1 MMQKSIM
8 KFILFF
14 SFLTVFVHAKTMF
27 WEINGTH
34 GGKVYL
40 LGSMH
45 VGAEEMYPLDP
56 YINEAF
62 INANYLFVEVKQNDK
77 TIMAMNKALFQ
88 SGRYEDNDS
97 ISGHITPETYTQ
109 MQEWLKTY
117 QMPID
122 SLDKYKPWVA
132 ALNLSMFELMQLG
145 FSPMYGI
152 DKHFESK
159 AKRMSKQIYSLE
171 GVSEQIGVL
180 KFDENN
186 YQENFLKMV
195 MGSKKGTKSDMD
207 ILVNA
212 YKEGNVTY
220 FEQEILAPINSYPK
234 IKELMLT
241 KRNEKMLDKIQRYIK
256 SKKGRKYFIVVGLAH
271 LIGEEGLVELIK
283 AKGYQITRYE

>member
-1 MMQKSIM
+1 M
-8 KFILFF
+8 KFILLF

-62 INANYLFVEVKQNDK
+62 EKSNYLFVEVKQNEK
-77 TIMAMNKALFQ
+77 TIMTMNKALFQ
-88 SGRYEDNDS
+88 RGRYESNET
-97 ISGHITPETYTQ
+97 IANHIAPETYTQ

-122 SLDKYKPWVA
+122 SLDQYKPWVA

-152 DKHFESK
+152 DKYFESK
-159 AKRMSKQIYSLE
+159 AKHMSKQIYSLE

-180 KFDENN
+180 MFDEND

-195 MGSKKGTKSDMD
+195 MSSKKASKSDMD
-207 ILVNA
+207 ILIDA
-212 YKEGNVTY
+212 YKEGNVSY
-220 FEQEILAPINSYPK
+220 FEQEVLAPINSYPK
-234 IKELMLT
+234 IKELLLT
-241 KRNEKMLDKIQRYIK
+241 NRNVKMLEKIKRYIN

-271 LIGEEGLVELIK
+271 LIGEEGLVEMIR
-283 AKGYQITRYE
+283 ASDYNVTRYE